1 MKFRRQHQLRCELPG
16 AVPIA
21 AMMFLLLFYLIQNKA
36 LLLTPGVPV
45 ELPKVAGA
53 LPEGYSGALVVALDR
68 KGNLFF
74 RNVEVSL
81 EVLPGELKRAAAG
94 RTNLLLVL
102 QADRRASHESIT
114 RVAAIARASGIHKT
128 WLATQ
133 PGLLEKSAGA
143 TKAKSQ

>member
-1 MKFRRQHQLRCELPG
+1 MKFRRQYNLRCELPG

-36 LLLTPGVPV
+36 LLLTPGVSV

-74 RNVEVSL
+74 RNVAVTL
-81 EVLPGELKRAAAG
+81 GNLPGELERAASG

-102 QADRRASHESIT
+102 QADRRASQEAIT
-114 RVAAIARASGIHKT
+114 RVAAIARAAGIHKT

-133 PGLLEKSAGA
+133 PGLIEKPAEVS
-143 TKAKSQ
+143 KAKSQ

>member
-1 MKFRRQHQLRCELPG
+1 MKFCRQHQLRCELPG

-36 LLLTPGVPV
+36 LLLTPGVSV
-45 ELPKVAGA
+45 ELPRVAGS

-68 KGNLFF
+68 RGNLFF
-74 RNVEVSL
+74 RNVAVTLKDLS
-81 EVLPGELKRAAAG
+81 GELKHAASG

-102 QADRRASHESIT
+102 QADRRASQESIT
-114 RVAAIARASGIHKT
+114 RVATIARGAGIHKT

-133 PGLLEKSAGA
+133 PGLLEKPAE
-143 TKAKSQ
+143 TNKAESQ

>member
-1 MKFRRQHQLRCELPG
+1 VKFRRQHQLRCELPG

-133 PGLLEKSAGA
+133 PGLLEKTAGA

>member
-1 MKFRRQHQLRCELPG
+1 MKFCRQHQLRCELPG

-45 ELPKVAGA
+45 ELPRVAGA

-68 KGNLFF
+68 RGNLFF
-74 RNVEVSL
+74 RNVAVTL
-81 EVLPGELKRAAAG
+81 NDLPGELKHAASG

-102 QADRRASHESIT
+102 QADRRASQESIT
-114 RVAAIARASGIHKT
+114 RVSAVARAAGIHKT

-133 PGLLEKSAGA
+133 PGLLENPDE
-143 TKAKSQ
+143 TNKAKSQ

>member
-16 AVPIA
+16 AVPIV

-53 LPEGYSGALVVALDR
+53 LPEDYSGAVVVALDR
-68 KGNLFF
+68 KGNLFH
-74 RNVEVSL
+74 RNVAVTWED
-81 EVLPGELKRAAAG
+81 LPGVLDRAAAG
-94 RTNLLLVL
+94 RENLLLVL
-102 QADRRASHESIT
+102 QADRHASHEKIT
-114 RVAAIARASGIHKT
+114 RVAAIARTLGIHKT

-133 PGLLEKSAGA
+133 PGLLQQGA
-143 TKAKSQ
+143 PDNTQ

>member
-133 PGLLEKSAGA
+133 PGLLEKSTGA
-143 TKAKSQ
+143 TKARSQ

>member
-53 LPEGYSGALVVALDR
+53 LPEDYSGALVVALDR

-74 RNVEVSL
+74 RNVAVTL
-81 EVLPGELKRAAAG
+81 KDLPGELKHAASG

-102 QADRRASHESIT
+102 QADRRASQESIT
-114 RVAAIARASGIHKT
+114 HVATIARGAGIHKT

-133 PGLLEKSAGA
+133 PGLLEKPAEA
-143 TKAKSQ
+143 TKAKLQ

>member
-1 MKFRRQHQLRCELPG
+1 MKFRRQYNLRCELPG

-45 ELPKVAGA
+45 ELPEVAGA

-74 RNVEVSL
+74 RNVAVTLGNLPDEL
-81 EVLPGELKRAAAG
+81 ERAASG

-102 QADRRASHESIT
+102 QADRRASQEAIT
-114 RVAAIARASGIHKT
+114 RVAAIARAAGIHKT

-133 PGLLEKSAGA
+133 PGLLENPAE
-143 TKAKSQ
+143 TNKAKSQ

>member
-1 MKFRRQHQLRCELPG
+1 MKFRRRHQLRCELPG

-36 LLLTPGVPV
+36 LLLTPGVAV
-45 ELPKVAGA
+45 ELPRVAGA
-53 LPEGYSGALVVALDR
+53 LPEGYSGTLVVALNR

-74 RNVEVSL
+74 RNVAMSWNDLPREL
-81 EVLPGELKRAAAG
+81 EHAAAG

-102 QADRRASHESIT
+102 QADRRASQESIT
-114 RVAAIARASGIHKT
+114 RVAAIARAAGIHKT

-133 PGLLEKSAGA
+133 PGLLETAVEAK
-143 TKAKSQ
+143 TK

>member
-36 LLLTPGVPV
+36 LLLTPGVAV
-45 ELPKVAGA
+45 ELPRVAGA
-53 LPEGYSGALVVALDR
+53 LPEGYSGALVVALNR

-74 RNVEVSL
+74 RNVAVTWNDLPREL
-81 EVLPGELKRAAAG
+81 EHAAAG
-94 RTNLLLVL
+94 HTNLLLVL
-102 QADRRASHESIT
+102 QADRRASQESIT
-114 RVAAIARASGIHKT
+114 RVAAIARAAGIHKT

-133 PGLLEKSAGA
+133 PGLLETSVE
-143 TKAKSQ
+143 AKTQ

>member
-114 RVAAIARASGIHKT
+114 RVAAIARAAGIHKT

-133 PGLLEKSAGA
+133 PGLLEKTAGA

>member
-53 LPEGYSGALVVALDR
+53 LPEGYSGALVVAVDR
-68 KGNLFF
+68 NGNLFF
-74 RNVEVSL
+74 RNVAVTVET
-81 EVLPGELKRAAAG
+81 LPSGVERAASGGTLAPL
-94 RTNLLLVL
+94 TF
-102 QADRRASHESIT
+102 SST
-114 RVAAIARASGIHKT
+114 R
-128 WLATQ
+128 
-133 PGLLEKSAGA
+133 
-143 TKAKSQ
+143 

>member
-16 AVPIA
+16 AVLIA

-45 ELPKVAGA
+45 ELPKVAGV

-74 RNVEVSL
+74 RNVAMTFND
-81 EVLPGELKRAAAG
+81 LPRELKRMAEG

-102 QADRRASHESIT
+102 QADRRASQESIT
-114 RVAAIARASGIHKT
+114 RVAAIARAAGIHKT

-133 PGLLEKSAGA
+133 PGLLEQPA
-143 TKAKSQ
+143 TGKSQ

>member
-1 MKFRRQHQLRCELPG
+1 M
-16 AVPIA
+16 PIA

-45 ELPKVAGA
+45 ELPRVAGA

-74 RNVEVSL
+74 RNVAMTFND
-81 EVLPGELKRAAAG
+81 LPRELKRMAAG

-102 QADRRASHESIT
+102 QADRRASQESIT
-114 RVAAIARASGIHKT
+114 RVVAIARAAGIHKT
-128 WLATQ
+128 WLECLDSKQ
-133 PGLLEKSAGA
+133 SLED
-143 TKAKSQ
+143 